1 MATPARM
8 PGEML
13 QLWLRLLGWQVEI
26 GRDGDYFVGVGT
38 HVQTDGSILR
48 IGGCASSAGE
58 LTFQLFDQAVSAFAR
73 RHDAALDQ
81 LTAA

>member
-1 MATPARM
+1 MATTARM

-13 QLWLRLLGWQVEI
+13 QLWLRLLGWQLEI

-38 HVQTDGSILR
+38 HVQADGSILR
-48 IGGCASSAGE
+48 IGGCASSGGE
-58 LTFQLFDQAVSAFAR
+58 LSLQLFDQAMSASAR
-73 RHDAALDQ
+73 SRPEPLAQ